1 MAANGAFEAL
11 RHNSYRDRREP
22 RFDEHDNMDQQ
33 PQQQQHNEHRR
44 HGEGGVPTRTTCTQ
58 PLPLVVPDQAP
69 RQSPGPVKRFAA
81 PFLAVL
87 GHYAVGVCTF
97 SVMAAANVPGGG
109 DVSQLIWSAAEN
121 TGPIALAI
129 ALAAGC
135 WWV

>member
-1 MAANGAFEAL
+1 
-11 RHNSYRDRREP
+11 
-22 RFDEHDNMDQQ
+22 MDQH
-33 PQQQQHNEHRR
+33 PLQQRNEHRR
-44 HGEGGVPTRTTCTQ
+44 HGEGGVSTRTMCTQ
-58 PLPLVVPDQAP
+58 PLPLLVPDQAP
-69 RQSPGPVKRFAA
+69 RPAPGPVRRFAT

-97 SVMAAANVPGGG
+97 SVMAAANVPGG

-121 TGPIALAI
+121 TGPIALAV